1 LANHKSAAKRARQ
14 DLTRRDRNRQIT
26 SRVRGAVKKVHEAIA
41 GGNAGDAA
49 GALRGA
55 EKLIR
60 RAASKGALPKTR
72 ASRSVARLAKAV
84 QRLS

>member
-1 LANHKSAAKRARQ
+1 LANHKSAAKRTRQ
-14 DLTRRDRNRQIT
+14 NLKRRDRNRQIT
-26 SRVRGAVKKVHEAIA
+26 SRVRGAVKKVHEAIE
-41 GGNAGDAA
+41 GGNASDAA

-84 QRLS
+84 HRLS